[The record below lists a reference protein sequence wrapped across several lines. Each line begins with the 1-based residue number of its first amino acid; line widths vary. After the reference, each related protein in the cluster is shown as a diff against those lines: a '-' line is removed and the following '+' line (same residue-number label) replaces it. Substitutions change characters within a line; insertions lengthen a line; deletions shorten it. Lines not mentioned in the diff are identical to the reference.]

1 MMQIDISWYINS
13 RRLNVLDTRI
23 RVDVRKYPQ
32 YNITWR
38 ETELLYVVSGSLNI
52 ERDWVR
58 DLRRATDNVYRTIC
72 C

>member
-1 MMQIDISWYINS
+1 MMQIDIGWYINS